1 MTSFEAPWSRSLV
14 LVSALSLGILVLVGF
29 AVGSSVPDGL
39 AGGVPHTIAV
49 AIPLAVLV
57 GSALFTV
64 RGYTLEPR
72 QLLVQRL
79 LWSTR
84 VPLTGLERAWH
95 DPRAMDRSIRLFGN
109 GGFFSISGF
118 FRNRTLGRYRAY
130 ATDPGRAV
138 VLVLGGRTVVVT
150 PGEPR
155 IFLQHLQLV
164 APGVVLSEPPAGA
177 APPTRE
183 GREG

>member
-29 AVGSSVPDGL
+29 AVGSSVP
-39 AGGVPHTIAV
+39 
-49 AIPLAVLV
+49 
-57 GSALFTV
+57 
-64 RGYTLEPR
+64 
-72 QLLVQRL
+72 
-79 LWSTR
+79 
-84 VPLTGLERAWH
+84 
-95 DPRAMDRSIRLFGN
+95 
-109 GGFFSISGF
+109 GF

-155 IFLQHLQLV
+155 IFLQLV

-177 APPTRE
+177 APPARE
-183 GREG
+183 GRAG